1 MDIAVA
7 IHGLCY
13 LLAEHCALVV
23 EAEPS
28 FQQSS
33 RNAYSMSRYLS
44 EHLNCTLSF
53 IGALLATSLRAGFA
67 IPPWRA
73 VRGGGPFLVFSIRM
87 LCTLTPHCCWAAF

>member
-33 RNAYSMSRYLS
+33 RNAYS
-44 EHLNCTLSF
+44 TLSCLSKHLICTHPF
-53 IGALLATSLRAGFA
+53 IGAVLATSLRASFA
-67 IPPWRA
+67 IPP
-73 VRGGGPFLVFSIRM
+73 
-87 LCTLTPHCCWAAF
+87 